1 MSVSVVVPAG
11 LYPASMLF
19 YHIRVSVVEGA
30 KVRRVTSS
38 LSPVRRGIVAG
49 IVVALVAAIIASV
62 HEGTVASNWSNALGA
77 LLGCLA
83 GTYVGER
90 LPGAQERVTATRVVW
105 VQMATIGLFI
115 VAAVEFQSLPAYCQL
130 PVVFLMGIAVVAAT
144 VYIRRL
150 RIGGP
155 T

>member
-1 MSVSVVVPAG
+1 VFPLLYSPLSPVSEP
-11 LYPASMLF
+11 F
-19 YHIRVSVVEGA
+19 YHIRVSAVEGA
-30 KVRRVTSS
+30 KVRWVTSS
-38 LSPVRRGIVAG
+38 LTPVRRGIVAG
-49 IVVALVAAIIASV
+49 IVVALVAAVIASI
-62 HEGTVASNWSNALGA
+62 HEGTVAVSWSNALGA

-90 LPGAQERVTATRVVW
+90 LPGSKERMTATRIVW
-105 VQMATIGLFI
+105 LQMATIGLFI
-115 VAAVEFQSLPAYCQL
+115 VAAVEFQSLAAYCQL